1 VRGGF
6 GRAVSDLNV
15 AANSVLGQDTQT
27 VALDAPS
34 ADAIVFADS
43 PAMCIRFYLRV
54 CGWLIE
60 MTGRFKELL

>member
-34 ADAIVFADS
+34 ADAIVFAYS

-60 MTGRFKELL
+60 MTGPL